1 LNFLENKLFEDKWRN
16 IMNKFCLITVIW
28 GTICITIVGGCGVK
42 TVDTKN
48 VNQEM
53 EKSKKEPILDKKSA
67 KEETIKPP
75 IQKSS
80 PDKKLP
86 SDFVEESITS
96 ENNMEIQEVT
106 PSKEQFNPFFD
117 PNYND
122 KVQKDA
128 NKKIILSENLNDVY
142 FSFDQYEID
151 ESEKNILLKNAE
163 WLKHNPSL
171 KVQLAGH
178 CDERGTNNYNIAL
191 GDKRALYVKKQL
203 AFLGINE
210 SRLFPISYGE
220 EKPICWEGKEKCWS
234 KNRRVQFL
242 IISD

>member
-1 LNFLENKLFEDKWRN
+1 
-16 IMNKFCLITVIW
+16 MNKFCLITVIW

-53 EKSKKEPILDKKSA
+53 EKSKKEPVLDKKST
-67 KEETIKPP
+67 KDETINPA
-75 IQKSS
+75 IQKSFS
-80 PDKKLP
+80 DKKSP
-86 SDFVEESITS
+86 SLFVEESLTG
-96 ENNMEIQEVT
+96 EDNMEIQEVI
-106 PSKEQFNPFFD
+106 PSKEQVNPFFD
-117 PNYND
+117 PNYNNNE
-122 KVQKDA
+122 KKGT
-128 NKKIILSENLNDVY
+128 NKKFNLSEKLENVH
-142 FSFDQYEID
+142 FGFDQYKID
-151 ESEKNILLKNAE
+151 ESEKKILLKNAE

-191 GDKRALYVKKQL
+191 GDRRAFYVKKHL
-203 AFLGINE
+203 AFLGISEN
-210 SRLFPISYGE
+210 RLFPISYGE
-220 EKPICWEGKEKCWS
+220 EKPACWEGEEKCWR